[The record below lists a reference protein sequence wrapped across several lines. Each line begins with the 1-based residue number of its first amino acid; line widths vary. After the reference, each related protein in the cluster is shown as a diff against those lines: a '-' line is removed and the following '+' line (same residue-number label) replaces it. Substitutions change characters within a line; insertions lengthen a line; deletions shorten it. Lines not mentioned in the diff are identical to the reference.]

1 MGEQVG
7 GNMDIEFLNSTK
19 EQEQILACLKNL
31 YETPVGTVA
40 LDRDFGLDWAFLDL
54 PLEQA
59 KGRFTIEVIEKT
71 RLYEPRV
78 EVSKVTFTS
87 DSNGVLKPKVVLR
100 FV

>member
-1 MGEQVG
+1 ME
-7 GNMDIEFLNSTK
+7 IEFLNSTT
-19 EQEQILACLKNL
+19 EQNKILACLKNL

-40 LDRDFGLDWAFLDL
+40 LDRDFGLSWDFLDL

-78 EVSKVTFTS
+78 EVSKITFTA
-87 DSNGVLKPKVVLR
+87 DINGALKPKVVLR